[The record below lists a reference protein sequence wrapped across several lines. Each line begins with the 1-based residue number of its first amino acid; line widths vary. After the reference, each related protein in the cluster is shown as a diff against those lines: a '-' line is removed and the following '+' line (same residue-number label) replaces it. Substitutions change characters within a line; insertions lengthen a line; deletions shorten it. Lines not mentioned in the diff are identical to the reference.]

1 MPLFLRRKR
10 PGGLV
15 WARNLHR
22 GVATGSVLED
32 GQSSKRRECIA
43 EGATLVPP
51 PSSRGHLRAG
61 AQTGG
66 SLLSWGLWFEE
77 MWPKSPKDTV
87 GSGPSSTAEL
97 SDDN

>member
-1 MPLFLRRKR
+1 M
-10 PGGLV
+10 
-15 WARNLHR
+15 
-22 GVATGSVLED
+22 ATGSVLED
-32 GQSSKRRECIA
+32 GQSIKKRRESA
-43 EGATLVPP
+43 LQRGPLVPP

-77 MWPKSPKDTV
+77 MWPSHQRTQWAQ
-87 GSGPSSTAEL
+87 GPVPLAEL